1 MSRIDRSKLSPEEL
15 RAHKA
20 AIKRR
25 CYHKH
30 KGDPGVREALNE
42 ANLARYHAK
51 KGDSSFMDALNAK
64 RRERYD
70 KRKNDPEYVKHLS
83 EKFRRT
89 AMRRMWD
96 GIVRGAIKRSIA
108 KNLPYDPDLLEWAP
122 TVWTGRCALSGIEFR
137 RNVGLGP
144 GPFSPSIDRIRPEL
158 GYTKGNCRFILHAI
172 NAMKGS
178 GSDEE
183 MLLIA
188 RALVSRAALGVDLD
202 VVGSLDEQAGA
213 LA

>member
-1 MSRIDRSKLSPEEL
+1 MNAKLNLTDEERRVRKCAQR
-15 RAHKA
+15 RAS
-20 AIKRR
+20 
-25 CYHKH
+25 YHARKN
-30 KGDPGVREALNE
+30 DPGRRELANE
-42 ANLARYHAK
+42 ANLARYHALK
-51 KGDSSFMDALNAK
+51 EKPGVSEKLNARQRSYYNASK
-64 RRERYD
+64 D
-70 KRKNDPEYVKHLS
+70 DPEYMKRLS
-83 EKFRRT
+83 EKYRRT

-96 GIVRGAIKRSIA
+96 GIVRGAIKRAVA
-108 KNLPYDPDLLEWAP
+108 KNLPYDEDLLEWAP

-137 RNVGLGP
+137 RNVGMGP
-144 GPFSPSIDRIRPEL
+144 GPFSPSIDRIQPEL

-188 RALVSRAALGVDLD
+188 RALVSRAALGIDLD
-202 VVGSLDEQAGA
+202 VVGSFDEQPGA